1 VQDGAGFIHRQSDA
15 IYEEMSKLQAISQE
29 VAERSRE
36 VQQAGRRI
44 ASFLENAKNIQ

>member
-15 IYEEMSKLQAISQE
+15 IYKEMSKLQAISQE
-29 VAERSRE
+29 VAGRSQE